1 MLKNHLKIAWRN
13 ILKNKVFSFIN
24 VIGLS
29 IGICAAMVIG
39 AIVYYDFTFD
49 KFHPG
54 KERIYRVVSV
64 FETKEGTFSN
74 RGVPVPLMRTFK
86 EGMPGVEVAAPFY
99 NTSFHKVENLEDE
112 LKFKNSEGALFA
124 SDDYFNVFQYGW
136 LAGDRKT
143 ALSQPAQVVLEQKR
157 AEKYFPHTKPTE
169 IVGRT
174 LMYNDSIAVTVTGVV
189 AGFSEKTD
197 FNFYEF
203 MSLPSAKMFGES
215 DVATDDGWNNTNS
228 GSQLFFKVS
237 GEEAIPNVVA
247 QLDALA
253 EEHKSTEPWAADEKR
268 LFALQPLRDL
278 HFGGKYNNY
287 PFNNSEH
294 MGDLKVLKALSFVA
308 LFLLLLGCANF
319 INLSSA
325 QALTRAK
332 EIGIQ
337 KTLGSSKRQLIV
349 QFLCETFLLTTV
361 AALLSALFAPLL
373 LTQFTDFLP
382 SGIDLGV
389 LYSPWGLASI
399 FVLIITVSLLSG
411 FYPAFVLSKFRPV
424 LVLKG
429 QMVKGN
435 KGTRLRKTLTVF
447 QFAVAQVFIIATVLV
462 GKQLH
467 YAMNKDMGIKTHA
480 VAFVHLPWNGNTDV
494 KTQSFFHRVENI
506 NGLSN
511 VSLGGNPPA
520 SQNIQSTILTYYR
533 DGEESHQG
541 TEMLKGD
548 LTYLD
553 TYGIPLLSGRERLND
568 SIKEFVVNEAFAKGL
583 GFKDPSQVVGNVVK
597 LDTTSIP
604 IVGLIRDFNQRSLRS
619 TIKPLAIYGQW
630 SKEVWNRYSA
640 VHFDLG
646 PDTKSWQKTIKE
658 VEHAWAA
665 IYPDEEITVNFM
677 DDTVK
682 GFYNNERRTSQLLRW
697 AAALAILISCL
708 GLFGLV
714 IYTTERRTKEIGVRK
729 VLGANLLQLNLLLS
743 KEFMVLVLIG
753 FAIAAPLGWWG
764 VNNWLQDYAY
774 KTTLSWWVFAAS
786 GLGMV
791 ILALII
797 IGARIFRTAN
807 INPVDSLRM
816 E

>member
-1 MLKNHLKIAWRN
+1 MLRNHFKIAWRN
-13 ILKNKVFSFIN
+13 IFKNKVFSFIN

-39 AIVYYDFTFD
+39 AIVYYDFSFDTFHLD
-49 KFHPG
+49 

-74 RGVPVPLMRTFK
+74 RGVPIPLMRTFK
-86 EGMPGVEVAAPFY
+86 EGVSGVEVAAPFF
-99 NTSFHKVENLEDE
+99 NTSFHKVENQEDD
-112 LKFKNSEGALFA
+112 LKFKNAEDALFA
-124 SDDYFNVFQYGW
+124 GDNYFNVFHYEW
-136 LAGDRKT
+136 LVGDKKT

-157 AEKYFPHTKPTE
+157 AKKYFPHTKLAE

-174 LMYNDSIAVTVTGVV
+174 LMYNDSIPVKVTGVV
-189 AGFSEKTD
+189 AGFTNNTD

-203 MSLPSAKMFGES
+203 MSLPSAKLFGES
-215 DVATDDGWNNTNS
+215 DMATDEEWNSTSS
-228 GSQLFFKVS
+228 GNQLFFKVN
-237 GEEAIPNVVA
+237 GEGAMDNVQA
-247 QLDALA
+247 RLDALA

-268 LFALQPLRDL
+268 LFALQPLEDL

-294 MGDLKVLKALSFVA
+294 SGDLKVLKALGFVA

-349 QFLCETFLLTTV
+349 QFLCETFLLTIV
-361 AALLSALFAPLL
+361 AALLSALLAPLL
-373 LTQFTDFLP
+373 LKQFTDFLP
-382 SGIDLGV
+382 SGIDLDV

-399 FVLIITVSLLSG
+399 LLLVATVSLLSG

-462 GKQLH
+462 GKQLY

-480 VAFVHLPWNGNTDV
+480 LAFVHLPWNGNTDT
-494 KTQSFFHRVENI
+494 KTQSFFDRVKNI

-520 SQNIQSTILTYYR
+520 SNNVQSTILTYYK
-533 DGEESHQG
+533 DGKETHQG

-583 GFKDPSQVVGNVVK
+583 GFQDPSQVVGSIVK
-597 LDTTSIP
+597 LDTTNIP
-604 IVGLIRDFNQRSLRS
+604 VVGLIRDFNQRSLRS
-619 TIKPLAIYGQW
+619 SIKPLAIYGQW
-630 SKEVWNRYSA
+630 NKNSWSRYTTL
-640 VHFDLG
+640 HFDLG
-646 PDTKSWQKTIKE
+646 PDSKSWQDAIKE
-658 VEHAWAA
+658 VENAWATV
-665 IYPDEEITVNFM
+665 YPDEEITVNFM

-682 GFYNNERRTSQLLRW
+682 GFYNKERHTAQLLKW
-697 AAALAILISCL
+697 AAGLAILISCL

-743 KEFMVLVLIG
+743 KEFMVLVFIG

-791 ILALII
+791 IVALII
-797 IGARIFRTAN
+797 IGLRIFRTAN
-807 INPVDSLRM
+807 INPVESLRT